1 MSVESEEDED
11 EEEVADIFAIPKDE
25 SVPWKKH
32 RTIMIERRPDES
44 EAEGPKDDSDSDYE
58 AEFGGDF
65 KLLGN
70 LIRHKNKVSTV
81 PVPKIHVEKS
91 SSESGSES
99 DEEEKSNEERYF
111 EDLVLEKISE

>member
-1 MSVESEEDED
+1 MSVESEE
-11 EEEVADIFAIPKDE
+11 EEEDLFQLYLKN
-25 SVPWKKH
+25 
-32 RTIMIERRPDES
+32 
-44 EAEGPKDDSDSDYE
+44 DDSDSDYE
-58 AEFGGDF
+58 VEFGGDF

-70 LIRHKNKVSTV
+70 LIRHKSKVSTYEA
-81 PVPKIHVEKS
+81 HVDKS